1 MDVELDLEV
10 EGEED
15 TVYVLIDRLQELKA
29 YANEIVATMTLL
41 KDAYHLG
48 YRYVDYNDNPV
59 TGHDNVVNIVQ
70 GTR

>member
-59 TGHDNVVNIVQ
+59 TGAGNMVNIFKAK
-70 GTR
+70 G

>member
-1 MDVELDLEV
+1 MYVEPEVV
-10 EGEED
+10 EGE
-15 TVYVLIDRLQELKA
+15 VYDLMNRLQDLSMQ
-29 YANEIVATMTLL
+29 ANEIVALMRIL